1 MLDGSG
7 VNAIP
12 GSIPA
17 LNFRSLYKN
26 KKNTGSQML
35 HSQKKKILMHQ
46 NIISNKIPFQNMKTE
61 KKTNFYKI

>member
-35 HSQKKKILMHQ
+35 HSQKKKFFNAPKHYL
-46 NIISNKIPFQNMKTE
+46 
-61 KKTNFYKI
+61 